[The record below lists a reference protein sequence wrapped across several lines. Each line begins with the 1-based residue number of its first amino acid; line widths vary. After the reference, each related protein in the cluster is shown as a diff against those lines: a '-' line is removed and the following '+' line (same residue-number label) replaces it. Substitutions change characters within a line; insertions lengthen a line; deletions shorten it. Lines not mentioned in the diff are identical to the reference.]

1 MQFDYSTISDVVL
14 HIRYTARDGGAPLR
28 AAALQ
33 QIKDLIDR
41 AQAAGSVRLFS
52 VRHEFPAEWHRFKT
66 QTPPPGQRHELAL
79 TLKAEHYPFW
89 AQGSLKSVSQIKF
102 LARSDQ
108 EQTTSIVVFDKADTS
123 DGTKKGTLSK
133 DPSLGDLLVGQVTNV
148 LQKPADSLTLYFDDA
163 QLSDLWIAVT
173 WKSS

>member
-1 MQFDYSTISDVVL
+1 
-14 HIRYTARDGGAPLR
+14 
-28 AAALQ
+28 
-33 QIKDLIDR
+33 
-41 AQAAGSVRLFS
+41 

-89 AQGSLKSVSQIKF
+89 AQGRLKSISQIKL

-108 EQTTSIVVFDKADTS
+108 EQTTSIDVFDKADKS
-123 DGTKKGTLSK
+123 EGTKKGTLSQ
-133 DPSLGDLLVGQVTNV
+133 DTALGNLLVGPVTNA
-148 LQKPADSLTLYFDDA
+148 LQNPVGSLALYFDDA

-173 WKSS
+173 WKNGTQEPSPS